1 MEKSYLQCP
10 YSTKSKLATALA
22 GSIYTEGPFGLI
34 RFPFSVNQ
42 IKRNSQGNFNE
53 KEKELVSSEIEN
65 LLKKVAIGK
74 VCVKSQEEKQFLSN
88 VFLSKKKD
96 GSNRLSINLKKLNQF
111 VPCNRLK
118 IEILLSV
125 KDILKKSNFT
135 CKLDFKDAYFCIHSI
150 CESLLAR
157 QSFSI
162 PLPLLWSGT
171 STLHI
176 SKFLKLS
183 LAFVCQLGTLIITY
197 LNNMLII
204 DRSVE
209 EILVYRNK
217 AILPIEL
224 GWFEFCWV
232 FWLTQ
237 EKSVMIPTEICNEHK

>member
-1 MEKSYLQCP
+1 MCKVSRRETIFEQCILIKEKGWEQQAFHQLEKTKPICP
-10 YSTKSKLATALA
+10 MQP
-22 GSIYTEGPFGLI
+22 IE
-34 RFPFSVNQ
+34 N
-42 IKRNSQGNFNE
+42 RNSTFSKRYLEEEQLYVQVRLQGCIFLHSSVRGI
-53 KEKELVSSEIEN
+53 KE
-65 LLKKVAIGK
+65 
-74 VCVKSQEEKQFLSN
+74 
-88 VFLSKKKD
+88 
-96 GSNRLSINLKKLNQF
+96 
-111 VPCNRLK
+111 
-118 IEILLSV
+118 
-125 KDILKKSNFT
+125 
-135 CKLDFKDAYFCIHSI
+135 I

-232 FWLTQ
+232 FW
-237 EKSVMIPTEICNEHK
+237 

>member
-135 CKLDFKDAYFCIHSI
+135 CKLDFKDAYFCIPLSE
-150 CESLLAR
+150 ESRKYARVYWRGNLFQFLCLCFGLAPAPYI
-157 QSFSI
+157 F
-162 PLPLLWSGT
+162 P
-171 STLHI
+171 
-176 SKFLKLS
+176 
-183 LAFVCQLGTLIITY
+183 
-197 LNNMLII
+197 N
-204 DRSVE
+204 
-209 EILVYRNK
+209 
-217 AILPIEL
+217 
-224 GWFEFCWV
+224 
-232 FWLTQ
+232 FWNY
-237 EKSVMIPTEICNEHK
+237 P